1 MKVKVVPALRERGL
15 RRECGA
21 GPQVSE
27 TINSMERKADTMK
40 TYLLRA
46 PKAVEPQKPAR
57 PPAAQDVSAPPQS
70 ALPRPDRVD
79 PGTLAL
85 PGDDHLGSRLQ

>member
-1 MKVKVVPALRERGL
+1 MKVKVVPAFPERGL

-21 GPQVSE
+21 EPQVSE
-27 TINSMERKADTMK
+27 TINSVERNTDTTK

-57 PPAAQDVSAPPQS
+57 VPRWIAA
-70 ALPRPDRVD
+70 
-79 PGTLAL
+79 PGN
-85 PGDDHLGSRLQ
+85 